1 MTISVPYHCRER
13 PGFLSSRAAC
23 TTRRKFRGWRTA
35 PLAIALCAALA
46 SSACTAPR
54 PAAGLLPASTK
65 TNSQTAT
72 PIFLATSRKKTG
84 VESSPFSTERSL
96 TLNFARFDVT
106 APANRQLGKVPTG
119 GNNPQRHFTATYQS
133 IDERTA
139 LISWINAELERRPPQ
154 SREIFIF
161 VHGYNNNLTES
172 LFRTAQIVS
181 DFGIKSV
188 PLHYAWPSAA
198 SLPLYVFDRDS
209 AIFARDGL
217 AETIELAAETNA
229 RDIVL
234 VAHSMG
240 AFVAMEALRTLALRD
255 KGATFKRFGGV
266 VLAAPDIDVDV
277 FESQVHD
284 IADLPLPFTILVS
297 QRDRAIGLS
306 RFLAGGH
313 PRVGN
318 ARDIAPLQRSGITV
332 IDVSQ
337 VDGGGHTVFAQ
348 SETMTRLVENSR
360 IARNALI
367 SGTTPLS
374 PASLV
379 EAAAS
384 GAVALPL
391 TIFVP
396 DNRFATGPATP

>member
-1 MTISVPYHCRER
+1 M
-13 PGFLSSRAAC
+13 
-23 TTRRKFRGWRTA
+23 
-35 PLAIALCAALA
+35 IALCVALA

-54 PAAGLLPASTK
+54 PAAGLLPQGAK
-65 TNSQTAT
+65 TDTQAAI
-72 PIFLATSRKKTG
+72 PIFLSTSRQRTG
-84 VESSPFSTERSL
+84 VKTDPFSAGRSS

-106 APANRQLGKVPTG
+106 APIDRPMGKVPTG
-119 GNNPQRHFTATYQS
+119 GSNRQRYYTATHQD
-133 IDERTA
+133 IDGRAA
-139 LISWINAELERRPPQ
+139 LISRINAELERLPPQ
-154 SREIFIF
+154 NREIFIF
-161 VHGYNNNLTES
+161 VHGYNNNVTEG

-181 DFGIKSV
+181 DFSIRSV
-188 PLHYAWPSAA
+188 PLHYSWPSAA

-217 AETIELAAETNA
+217 AETIELAAETKA
-229 RDIVL
+229 KDIVL

-277 FESQVHD
+277 FQSQVRD

-318 ARDIAPLQRSGITV
+318 TRDIALLQRSGITV

-348 SETMTRLVENSR
+348 SETMTKLVKNSR
-360 IARNALI
+360 VARSALV
-367 SGTTPLS
+367 SGTTTLS

-384 GAVALPL
+384 GAVVLPL

-396 DNRFATGPATP
+396 DNRFATRPTTP